1 MAVIATVI
9 MAVVVPV
16 VVAVAVLVLML
27 VLVCLIVLMR
37 MFVCFRMLMITTRL
51 VTERSLVWGCARHGG
66 FPCLFL
72 LTAHLRP

>member
-1 MAVIATVI
+1 MAVIATVV

-16 VVAVAVLVLML
+16 VVAVLVLVLA
-27 VLVCLIVLMR
+27 LVCLIVLMR

-51 VTERSLVWGCARHGG
+51 VTERSLVWRCARHGG